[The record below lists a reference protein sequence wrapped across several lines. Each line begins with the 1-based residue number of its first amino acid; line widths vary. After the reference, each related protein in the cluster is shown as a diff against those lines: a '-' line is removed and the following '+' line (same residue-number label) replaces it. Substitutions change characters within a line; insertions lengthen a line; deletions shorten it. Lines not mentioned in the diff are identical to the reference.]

1 MSFFHAVVQR
11 DAGVTQSANLECRK
25 AQIALLM
32 AESLTLTG
40 FDLQGDLNL
49 NICEAHAFNTK
60 DNFSLDVFVV
70 SGWTGQVSFA
80 PWTLCTESPAQ
91 NELHSCSD
99 YARQREPGTQISP

>member
-1 MSFFHAVVQR
+1 
-11 DAGVTQSANLECRK
+11 
-25 AQIALLM
+25 M
-32 AESLTLTG
+32 AKFLTVTG

-80 PWTLCTESPAQ
+80 TWPLCTESPTPLLKMNCTPAQ
-91 NELHSCSD
+91 TMLGNVNLAHRLVKHSVQHP
-99 YARQREPGTQISP
+99 ANPRMKFLVAVLPQWAQV

>member
-1 MSFFHAVVQR
+1 MQESNNLLKLSAVSCIA
-11 DAGVTQSANLECRK
+11 DG
-25 AQIALLM
+25 QI
-32 AESLTLTG
+32 SDCYW

-80 PWTLCTESPAQ
+80 PWPLCIES
-91 NELHSCSD
+91 L
-99 YARQREPGTQISP
+99 T